1 MAIVNGTNAS
11 DPNLEGTAQADQ
23 VFGLAGNDNLI
34 GLGGDDV
41 LEGGAGADELFGS
54 GGFDYASY
62 RASDRAVRIDL
73 DAFSFSGGHADGD
86 NLYSIEGV
94 IGSAFN
100 DVMIGTNARC
110 VFRGENGKDSLAGG
124 AEADALYGGNGDDR
138 LDGFAGNDTLEGGS
152 GNDILIGWAGDDT
165 LRGGAGID
173 TVAMGYVS
181 GGMILDLASGTARG
195 DVNFGFDRLSG
206 IENVVG
212 TPLNDQIAG
221 DGAANV
227 LTGSFGADTLRGR
240 GGADR
245 FDFNY
250 GDESDPKAPDLI
262 LDFTR
267 SQGDRIDLRDID
279 ANEQI
284 TGNQNFAFIG
294 QAQFSG
300 AGQVRFYHDQGMT
313 IIEADTSTAI
323 GGPEPV
329 IVLQGL
335 ISLRAADFIL

>member
-1 MAIVNGTNAS
+1 MATINGTSKGDSLN
-11 DPNLEGTAQADQ
+11 GTGAADQ
-23 VFGLAGNDNLI
+23 IFGLGGNDSLI
-34 GLGGDDV
+34 GFDGDDV

-54 GGFDYASY
+54 AGFDLASY

-73 DAFSFSGGHADGD
+73 DAFAFSGGHADGD
-86 NLYSIEGV
+86 SLYGIEGV
-94 IGSAFN
+94 IGSAFD
-100 DVMIGTNARC
+100 DVMIATNARC
-110 VFRGENGKDSLAGG
+110 VFRGENGKDSLIGA

-138 LDGFAGNDTLEGGS
+138 LDGFGGNDTLEGGG

-181 GGMILDLASGTARG
+181 GGVILDLAGGTARG

-212 TPLNDQIAG
+212 TYLNDQLAG
-221 DGAANV
+221 DGTANV
-227 LTGSFGADTLRGR
+227 LAGSFGADTLRGR

-245 FDFNY
+245 FDFND

-267 SQGDRIDLRDID
+267 SHGDRIDLRDID

-284 TGNQNFAFIG
+284 SGNQNFAFIG
-294 QAQFSG
+294 QAQFTG

-313 IIEADTSTAI
+313 IVEADTSTVI

-329 IVLQGL
+329 IVLQGQV
-335 ISLRAADFIL
+335 SLRAADFIL